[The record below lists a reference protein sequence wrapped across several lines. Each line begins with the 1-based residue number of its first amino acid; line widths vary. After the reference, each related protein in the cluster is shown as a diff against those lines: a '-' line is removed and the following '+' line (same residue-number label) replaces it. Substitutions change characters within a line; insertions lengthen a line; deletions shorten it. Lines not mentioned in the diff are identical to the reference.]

1 MAVFDTD
8 ACESPIKFFAIASN
22 VYSVPFVKPEMVHD
36 VAGGATVHVNPPG
49 CAVTIYESTCPPPE
63 PGVTVTVAFPSS
75 GCTVIDGVLG
85 FS

>member
-36 VAGGATVHVNPPG
+36 VAGGVTVHVNPPG
-49 CAVTIYESTCPPPE
+49 CAVTTYESVGPPPL
-63 PGVTVTVAFPSS
+63 PGLTVTSAPPSP
-75 GCTVIDGVLG
+75 GPTTIDGVLG